1 LELNCSFHCLKLLG
15 TGVEMTVEFVA
26 DLASRALWITLL
38 VSAPILGLGLAVGV
52 AVSIFQAV
60 TQIQEMTLTFI
71 PKIIAIFI
79 AILVFGKWMML
90 ILLNFTSNLWI
101 NLPNYVK

>member
-1 LELNCSFHCLKLLG
+1 
-15 TGVEMTVEFVA
+15 MTVEFIA
-26 DLASRALWITLL
+26 DLASRSLWIILL

-79 AILVFGKWMML
+79 AILIFGKWMML

>member
-1 LELNCSFHCLKLLG
+1 
-15 TGVEMTVEFVA
+15 MTVEFIA
-26 DLASRALWITLL
+26 DLATRALWVTLL
-38 VSAPILGLGLAVGV
+38 VSGPILGLGLAVGV

-79 AILVFGKWMML
+79 AILIFGKWMML
-90 ILLNFTSNLWI
+90 VLLNFTSNLWV

>member
-1 LELNCSFHCLKLLG
+1 
-15 TGVEMTVEFVA
+15 MTVEFIA
-26 DLASRALWITLL
+26 DLATRALWVTLL
-38 VSAPILGLGLAVGV
+38 VSGPILGLGLAVGV

-79 AILVFGKWMML
+79 AILIFGKWML
-90 ILLNFTSNLWI
+90 LVLLNFTSNLWV

>member
-1 LELNCSFHCLKLLG
+1 
-15 TGVEMTVEFVA
+15 MTVEFVA
-26 DLASRALWITLL
+26 DLVSRSLWVTLL
-38 VSAPILGLGLAVGV
+38 VAAPILGLGLAVGV

-71 PKIIAIFI
+71 PKIIAIFL
-79 AILVFGKWMML
+79 AILIFGKWMML

>member
-1 LELNCSFHCLKLLG
+1 MS
-15 TGVEMTVEFVA
+15 VEFIS

-38 VSAPILGLGLAVGV
+38 VSGPILGLGLAVGV

-79 AILVFGKWMML
+79 AILIFGKWMML
-90 ILLNFTSNLWI
+90 ILLNFSSNLWI
-101 NLPNYVK
+101 NIPHYVK

>member
-1 LELNCSFHCLKLLG
+1 
-15 TGVEMTVEFVA
+15 MTVEFIA
-26 DLASRALWITLL
+26 DLANRALWITLL

-71 PKIIAIFI
+71 PKIVAIFM
-79 AILVFGKWMML
+79 AILIFGKWMML

>member
-1 LELNCSFHCLKLLG
+1 
-15 TGVEMTVEFVA
+15 MTVEFVA

-38 VSAPILGLGLAVGV
+38 VSATILGLGLAVGV

-79 AILVFGKWMML
+79 AILIFGKWMML
-90 ILLNFTSNLWI
+90 IVINFTSDLWI

>member
-1 LELNCSFHCLKLLG
+1 
-15 TGVEMTVEFVA
+15 MTVEFIA
-26 DLASRALWITLL
+26 DLANRALWITLL
-38 VSAPILGLGLAVGV
+38 VAAPILGLGLAVGV

-71 PKIIAIFI
+71 PKIIAIFLAVLI
-79 AILVFGKWMML
+79 FGKWMML

-101 NLPNYVK
+101 NMPNYVK

>member
-1 LELNCSFHCLKLLG
+1 
-15 TGVEMTVEFVA
+15 MTVEFIA
-26 DLASRALWITLL
+26 DLANRALWITLL

-71 PKIIAIFI
+71 PKIIAIFM
-79 AILVFGKWMML
+79 AIFIFGKWMML

>member
-1 LELNCSFHCLKLLG
+1 MS
-15 TGVEMTVEFVA
+15 VEFIA
-26 DLASRALWITLL
+26 DLASRALWVTIL
-38 VSAPILGLGLAVGV
+38 VAAPILGLGLMVGV

-79 AILVFGKWMML
+79 AILIFGKWMML
-90 ILLNFTSNLWI
+90 VLLNFTSNLWI
-101 NLPNYVK
+101 NMPPFLK

>member
-1 LELNCSFHCLKLLG
+1 
-15 TGVEMTVEFVA
+15 MTVEFIT
-26 DLASRALWITLL
+26 DLANRALWITLL
-38 VSAPILGLGLAVGV
+38 ISAPILGLGLAVGV

-79 AILVFGKWMML
+79 AVLIFGKWMML

-101 NLPNYVK
+101 NLPSYVK

>member
-1 LELNCSFHCLKLLG
+1 MS
-15 TGVEMTVEFVA
+15 VEFIA

-38 VSAPILGLGLAVGV
+38 VSGPILGLGLAVGV

-71 PKIIAIFI
+71 PKIIAIFL
-79 AILVFGKWMML
+79 AILIFGKWMML
-90 ILLNFTSNLWI
+90 MLLNFTSNLWI
-101 NLPNYVK
+101 NLPNYIK

>member
-1 LELNCSFHCLKLLG
+1 MS
-15 TGVEMTVEFVA
+15 VEFIA
-26 DLASRALWITLL
+26 DLASRALWVTLL
-38 VSAPILGLGLAVGV
+38 VSGPILGLGLLVGV

-71 PKIIAIFI
+71 PKILAIFV
-79 AILVFGKWMML
+79 AILVFGKWMIL
-90 ILLNFTSNLWI
+90 VLLNFTSDLWI

>member
-1 LELNCSFHCLKLLG
+1 
-15 TGVEMTVEFVA
+15 MTVEFVA

-52 AVSIFQAV
+52 SVSIFQAV

-79 AILVFGKWMML
+79 AILIFGKWMML
-90 ILLNFTSNLWI
+90 ILINFTSDLWI